1 MKVLQVYNTY
11 QYKSGED
18 TVVAEEKNLLEANG
32 HTVIQYIKRNE
43 EILAYNKLEQIN
55 FALNLRGSKEIADE
69 FSALLKKERPDIC
82 HVHNVFSIITPVIYK
97 ICKEQNIPLVQT
109 LHNYRL
115 LCTNTL
121 FYRNNQVCEVC
132 LGKSLYNSI
141 KYKCFRNSYLMTALM
156 ADTIQYHRKKLTWHK
171 MVDTYI
177 CLSDFAKNKFIQG
190 GIPED
195 KLVIKSNSTSTQI
208 SEINYEDF
216 FLYVGR
222 LEPAKG
228 LHDFISLVKQKPEIK
243 FVAIGHCDNPELL
256 TELNNL
262 QFLGQRNKEDVADY
276 MSRCKALVF
285 TSKMYEGMP
294 MVIIEAFAMKKSVIA
309 RNLGVMAS
317 MISDK
322 LNGLLFT
329 NMEELVNCV
338 DQLNSAPDLCQQF
351 GKNAFSDYKKY
362 YSPEA
367 SYDKLISIYK
377 MTIEKNV

>member
-1 MKVLQVYNTY
+1 M
-11 QYKSGED
+11 
-18 TVVAEEKNLLEANG
+18 
-32 HTVIQYIKRNE
+32 
-43 EILAYNKLEQIN
+43 
-55 FALNLRGSKEIADE
+55 
-69 FSALLKKERPDIC
+69 
-82 HVHNVFSIITPVIYK
+82 
-97 ICKEQNIPLVQT
+97 
-109 LHNYRL
+109 
-115 LCTNTL
+115 
-121 FYRNNQVCEVC
+121 
-132 LGKSLYNSI
+132 
-141 KYKCFRNSYLMTALM
+141 
-156 ADTIQYHRKKLTWHK
+156 
-171 MVDTYI
+171 
-177 CLSDFAKNKFIQG
+177 
-190 GIPED
+190 
-195 KLVIKSNSTSTQI
+195 VIKSNSTSTQI